1 MPWTPTDIKPR
12 TPIERPEWPESS
24 ETTFDIAD
32 VSAVVG
38 MDVTFIR
45 KVIGKTRR
53 VDVQQLRILLDQDA
67 YHETFVPRSRIL
79 GYLLRKSQKKV
90 QPMLSEDQYTNK
102 MLIGSSLA
110 VLPTIPN
117 ETFQTIV
124 TSTPYWAMRVYKDM
138 EADIW
143 ADGEFCPYGMEQTPE
158 GFIRHSVEMLYS
170 VMHTLKKG
178 GSIFWNVGDTYNTR
192 TQIRANAAEALKA
205 MHGGDHKGWKD
216 HDIRRYS
223 AGHSYL
229 KDGEQCLIPYEIARR
244 ASLIGYW
251 VKSIICW
258 GKTHSMPEPQTSRV
272 SRATEHIIHL
282 TVQRTPTL
290 YKDFYLTASSEI
302 GGKEPWETD
311 KLSDSWLLSPALGRG
326 GHGAQFPLNLPG
338 RCIGLSSQRGDLI
351 LDPFMGSG
359 TSAVAAIQLG
369 RNWTGI
375 DLSPTYARETEEAI
389 KRASEQLF

>member
-1 MPWTPTDIKPR
+1 MSWTLTDIKPY
-12 TPIERPEWPESS
+12 TPIGQPNWPDSCEA
-24 ETTFDIAD
+24 TFDIAD
-32 VSAVVG
+32 VAAVVG
-38 MDVTFIR
+38 MSVTFIK
-45 KVIGKTRR
+45 KVVGKTERI
-53 VDVQQLRILLDQDA
+53 DVHQLRTLLDQDA

-79 GYLLRKSQKKV
+79 GYLLRKLKQDAK
-90 QPMLSEDQYTNK
+90 PILSEGQYVNK
-102 MLIGSSLA
+102 MLIGSALA
-110 VLPTIPN
+110 VLPTMPK

-138 EADIW
+138 EAETW
-143 ADGEFCPYGMEQTPE
+143 ADGERCPYGMEQTPE
-158 GFIRHSVEMLYS
+158 GFVRHSVEMLYNAK
-170 VMHTLKKG
+170 HTLKKD

-192 TQIRANAAEALKA
+192 TQIRSNAAEALKA
-205 MHGGDHKGWKD
+205 MHGGERKGWKD

-229 KDGEQCLIPYEIARR
+229 NDGEQCLIPYEIAKR

-251 VKSIICW
+251 VKSVICW

-282 TVQRTPTL
+282 TVQRTPKL
-290 YKDFYLTASSEI
+290 HKDFYLTASSEI

-311 KLSDSWLLSPALGRG
+311 KLSDSWLLSPAPGRG
-326 GHGAQFPLNLPG
+326 LHGAQFPLNLPG
-338 RCIGLSSQRGDLI
+338 RCIGLSSQKGDLI

-375 DLSPTYARETEEAI
+375 DLSATYAKETEEAV
-389 KRASEQLF
+389 KRAREQLS